1 MQIKMEP
8 QSSQIIPPKSDKSV
22 SQGIV
27 LSNPNKVMNLI
38 TIGKYTFLLTFYK
51 FRNHC
56 V

>member
-27 LSNPNKVMNLI
+27 LSNPNKVMNLNNYRKI
-38 TIGKYTFLLTFYK
+38 YIFTNIL
-51 FRNHC
+51 
-56 V
+56 